1 MESCRAERAAGTRRG
16 ERVVSFPPLALRRLP
31 RRCPEPRGNA
41 VGDNKPKDLS
51 AAEWK
56 VMKIAWELKK
66 AMAREIYV
74 IAGERHG
81 WTSGTVKTLLKRL
94 CDKGYLKTT
103 KVGNGFVYRPARSAI
118 SVLRAAADT
127 LLGNAVPEASGP
139 LLAHM
144 VEKSSLS
151 GEDLDALQK
160 LIDAK
165 KEAAGGKQ

>member
-1 MESCRAERAAGTRRG
+1 LGDHARAVRDTQTAWCH
-16 ERVVSFPPLALRRLP
+16 LP
-31 RRCPEPRGNA
+31 REKGNSMN
-41 VGDNKPKDLS
+41 DQKPKDLS

-66 AMAREIYV
+66 AVAREVYV
-74 IAGERHG
+74 IAGQRHG

-94 CDKGYLKTT
+94 CDKGYLRTT

-118 SVLRAAADT
+118 SVLRIAADT

-144 VEKSSLS
+144 VERSSLS
-151 GEDLDALQK
+151 DEDLDVLQK

-165 KEAAGGKQ
+165 KAGGGGK